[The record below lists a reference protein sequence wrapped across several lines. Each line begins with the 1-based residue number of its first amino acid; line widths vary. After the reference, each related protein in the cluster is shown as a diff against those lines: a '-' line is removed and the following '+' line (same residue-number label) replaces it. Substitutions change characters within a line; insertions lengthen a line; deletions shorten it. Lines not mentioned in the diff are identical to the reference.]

1 MEQSRVAG
9 LLRLLLKLV
18 ILLSLSD
25 ITQTLLLH
33 QPTVKFGRLMGL
45 FSSTR
50 PLSYDNAQS
59 NKLTNYQDGDTD
71 CISEGGSWNFSL
83 ATYDAE
89 ASLLVDR
96 GVEVSNGREPDDD
109 IHWKEIAELLFESIP
124 ATVAGLVDVCDRL
137 DALPTVVGA
146 ASSVNKGYF
155 IQEVIL
161 RYKRSLILES
171 MLRANRT
178 EYLAVGSFMV
188 NRIPRDEYPNL
199 QGISLPTRSDDRSTQ
214 SAVSSEMNGDE
225 SLVDDCELSPQA
237 YSESLLDRSL
247 LFVFRRLVQR
257 EIGFRSNKPGIQGL
271 LEEGRHYKLSE
282 EGRADDSA
290 NQHRFVRRVLSS
302 LLTPVLPPFYRI
314 FMSGIV
320 PSAAN
325 GDPEWLVSGVQQLVS
340 MLPDFLPFKK
350 DLVPGKQLG
359 PLIYAPFLTSVVT
372 PPLLSFL
379 VGPSRINLRKDG
391 QLGGMVVE
399 KCKFLQVTDIR
410 ESSQSMPVP

>member
-1 MEQSRVAG
+1 M
-9 LLRLLLKLV
+9 
-18 ILLSLSD
+18 
-25 ITQTLLLH
+25 
-33 QPTVKFGRLMGL
+33 
-45 FSSTR
+45 SS
-50 PLSYDNAQS
+50 
-59 NKLTNYQDGDTD
+59 G
-71 CISEGGSWNFSL
+71 E
-83 ATYDAE
+83 
-89 ASLLVDR
+89 
-96 GVEVSNGREPDDD
+96 DD
-109 IHWKEIAELLFESIP
+109 IHWKAIAELLFESIP
-124 ATVAGLVDVCDRL
+124 ATIAGLVDVCDRL
-137 DALPTVVGA
+137 DALCILVGA

-171 MLRANRT
+171 MLKANRT

-199 QGISLPTRSDDRSTQ
+199 QGIPLPARSVDRSTQ
-214 SAVSSEMNGDE
+214 GAVSSEINGDE
-225 SLVDDCELSPQA
+225 SLVDDCELTPQA
-237 YSESLLDRSL
+237 YRESLLDRSL

-257 EIGFRSNKPGIQGL
+257 EIGFRSDKPGIQGL

-282 EGRADDSA
+282 EGRADDSI
-290 NQHRFVRRVLSS
+290 NQHRFVRKVLSS

-325 GDPEWLVSGVQQLVS
+325 GDPEWLVSGVHQLVS
-340 MLPDFLPFKK
+340 LLPDFLPFKK
-350 DLVPGKQLG
+350 ELVPGKQLG

-399 KCKFLQVTDIR
+399 KCKFLQVTLIIPK
-410 ESSQSMPVP
+410 SSLQCLSIP

>member
-9 LLRLLLKLV
+9 LLWLLLEFV
-18 ILLSLSD
+18 ILLSHSD
-25 ITQTLLLH
+25 IIQSLSLH
-33 QPTVKFGRLMGL
+33 QPAVKFGRLLGL
-45 FSSTR
+45 FSSTG
-50 PLSYDNAQS
+50 PLSYANAQS
-59 NKLTNYQDGDTD
+59 SKLTNYQDGDTD
-71 CISEGGSWNFSL
+71 CISEGGTWNFSL
-83 ATYDAE
+83 AASVAE
-89 ASLLVDR
+89 ASSLVDR
-96 GVEVSNGREPDDD
+96 GVEVSSGRLNDD
-109 IHWKEIAELLFESIP
+109 IHWKAIAELLIESIP
-124 ATVAGLVDVCDRL
+124 VTVAGLVDVCDRL
-137 DALPTVVGA
+137 DKLSTLVGA
-146 ASSVNKGYF
+146 ASSMNKGYF

-199 QGISLPTRSDDRSTQ
+199 QGISLPTSSDDHSTQ
-214 SAVSSEMNGDE
+214 SAVTSEMNGDE
-225 SLVDDCELSPQA
+225 SLVDDCELPSRA
-237 YSESLLDRSL
+237 YRESLLDRSL

-271 LEEGRHYKLSE
+271 LEEGRYYKLSE

-290 NQHRFVRRVLSS
+290 NQHWFVRRVLSS

-325 GDPEWLVSGVQQLVS
+325 GDPEWLVSGVHQLVS
-340 MLPDFLPFKK
+340 LLPDFLPFKK
-350 DLVPGKQLG
+350 ELVPGKQLG

-372 PPLLSFL
+372 PPFLSFL

-410 ESSQSMPVP
+410 ESSQSMPIP

>member
-1 MEQSRVAG
+1 MVG
-9 LLRLLLKLV
+9 LLRMLLEYS

-25 ITQTLLLH
+25 IVQSLSLH
-33 QPTVKFGRLMGL
+33 QPAVKFERSLGL
-45 FSSTR
+45 FSSTG
-50 PLSYDNAQS
+50 PLLSSAHAQS

-71 CISEGGSWNFSL
+71 CISEGGTWNFSL
-83 ATYDAE
+83 AASDAE
-89 ASLLVDR
+89 ASSLVDR
-96 GVEVSNGREPDDD
+96 RVEVSSGGRGFDDD
-109 IHWKEIAELLFESIP
+109 IHWKAIAELLFESIP
-124 ATVAGLVDVCDRL
+124 ATATGLVDVCDRL
-137 DALPTVVGA
+137 DALSTLVGA

-199 QGISLPTRSDDRSTQ
+199 QGIPLPARSDDRSIQ
-214 SAVSSEMNGDE
+214 SAVSHEINGDE
-225 SLVDDCELSPQA
+225 SLVDDCALSPQA
-237 YSESLLDRSL
+237 YRESLLDRLL
-247 LFVFRRLVQR
+247 LFVFRRLVQK
-257 EIGFRSNKPGIQGL
+257 EIGFRSDKPGIQGL

-290 NQHRFVRRVLSS
+290 NQHRFVRRVLAS

-320 PSAAN
+320 PCAAN
-325 GDPEWLVSGVQQLVS
+325 GDPDWLVSGVHQLVS
-340 MLPDFLPFKK
+340 LLPDFLPFKK
-350 DLVPGKQLG
+350 ELVPGKQLG

-372 PPLLSFL
+372 PPFLSFL

-399 KCKFLQVTDIR
+399 KCKFLQVTDI
-410 ESSQSMPVP
+410 P